1 MIVAYGIQ
9 PNVDKCS
16 SDKIT
21 TYLKVFVEVGSSR
34 SSTMRLPGPFIEYLM
49 GCLMSGLIALILVF
63 PLILS
68 GG

>member
-1 MIVAYGIQ
+1 MLI
-9 PNVDKCS
+9 KS
-16 SDKIT
+16 MEHKIKLIYAIFT
-21 TYLKVFVEVGSSR
+21 IAIFVEVGSSR

>member
-1 MIVAYGIQ
+1 ML
-9 PNVDKCS
+9 
-16 SDKIT
+16 IT
-21 TYLKVFVEVGSSR
+21 TQPSDYLLYIYFAIFVEVGSSR